1 MSPAVN
7 ITLEEVPFAILEA
20 VKARVLE
27 NRRKLSES
35 SKRRPSTRPEPQFR
49 MFGASDRRWSRPRY
63 ATNVDAEEYK
73 GDKRIVYVTTAWEL
87 GFNLVSRW
95 NNVVGTQLTQKSTIL
110 KSLITPIILAEPEA
124 SYFDRST
131 RVYKVWFKY
140 SDEGVFPPGFEVPLG
155 PGLDHWFNYDE
166 SVGFTN
172 EQLEAIYQTFR
183 AQWIQRVAAFLSA
196 YGGRYLGF
204 PEVRRSQIDLVLT
217 GSTEQ
222 VFSGSGYERVST
234 GILDVDVFQ
243 DQHVVKIKS
252 YQTVSNKFDLV
263 LGSNQLDGRLAE
275 ISGNKYV
282 IIESNQTNTG
292 ECLVRLR
299 KEDSSQ
305 GILDYTAAGSR
316 VDFLAYWE
324 EFKIYQRPTAVALS
338 GYQQV
343 IPGSELP

>member
-1 MSPAVN
+1 VSPAVN

-20 VKARVLE
+20 VKARILE
-27 NRRKLSES
+27 NRRKLGES
-35 SKRRPSTRPEPQFR
+35 SKRRPSTRPKPQFR
-49 MFGASDRRWSRPRY
+49 MFGASDRHWSRPRY

-95 NNVVGTQLTQKSTIL
+95 NNVVGTELTQKSTIL
-110 KSLITPIILAEPEA
+110 KSLITPIILAEPET
-124 SYFDRST
+124 SYFDQST
-131 RVYKVWFKY
+131 RVYKVWYKY
-140 SDEGVFPPGFEVPLG
+140 SDEGVFPPSAEIPGDPGSWFGYDPLTT
-155 PGLDHWFNYDE
+155 
-166 SVGFTN
+166 GFTN
-172 EQLEAIYQTFR
+172 EQVEAIYQTSYR
-183 AQWIQRVAAFLSA
+183 PQWIQRVAAFLSA

-243 DQHVVKIKS
+243 GQHVVKIKS

-275 ISGNKYV
+275 IGGNKYV
-282 IIESNQTNTG
+282 IIESNQTDTG

-316 VDFLAYWE
+316 VDIFAYWE
-324 EFKIYQRPTAVALS
+324 ESKIYQRPTAVALS